1 VAAHAGLRRTDRM
14 ETDPDEGPVE
24 VWERSRE

>member
-1 VAAHAGLRRTDRM
+1 LRPTGRM

-24 VWERSRE
+24 VWERSQE